1 LKRRPQR
8 GRRGRQTHPKLPPA
22 AVSTVIAVEP
32 ETLQPELGERLREI
46 RRQRGLRLADVSEAT
61 GISSSFL
68 SLVESGK
75 NDVTISRLSRLCR
88 FYGLSIVDVLPRSAN
103 ADAAVLRRDEHP
115 HFFSPDEG
123 IDVYL
128 LVPDTD
134 RSMMPVSMAFRPGGG
149 LAEFSD
155 YPGETFLAVV
165 EGRIEVRID
174 EDEPVV
180 LEEGDT
186 VYLKAGRRYAFRNP
200 DHERAARTLAVVSP
214 PLSQVASERA

>member
-1 LKRRPQR
+1 M
-8 GRRGRQTHPKLPPA
+8 
-22 AVSTVIAVEP
+22 AVEK
-32 ETLQPELGERLREI
+32 ETLQPALGERLREV
-46 RRQRGLRLADVSEAT
+46 RRQRGLRLADVSDAA

-88 FYGLSIVDVLPRSAN
+88 FYGVSVLDVLPRSDHAN
-103 ADAAVLRRDEHP
+103 AAVLRRDEHP
-115 HFFSPDEG
+115 HYFSPDEG

-128 LVPDTD
+128 LAPDTD
-134 RSMMPVSMAFRPGGG
+134 RSMMPVSMEFRPGGG

-155 YPGETFLAVV
+155 YPGETFLTVV
-165 EGRIEVRID
+165 EGQIQVRID
-174 EDEPVV
+174 ADEPVV

-200 DHERAARTLAVVSP
+200 DRERPARTLAVVSP
-214 PLSQVASERA
+214 PLPTAG

>member
-1 LKRRPQR
+1 VEQD
-8 GRRGRQTHPKLPPA
+8 
-22 AVSTVIAVEP
+22 TV
-32 ETLQPELGERLREI
+32 QPELGERLREI

-75 NDVTISRLSRLCR
+75 NDVTISRLSRICR
-88 FYGLSIVDVLPRSAN
+88 FYGLSILDVLPRH

-134 RSMMPVSMAFRPGGG
+134 RSMMPVSMALRPGAG
-149 LAEFSD
+149 LAELSG

-165 EGRIEVRID
+165 EGRVEVRID

-180 LEEGDT
+180 LADGDT

-200 DHERAARTLAVVSP
+200 DHERPARTLAVVSQ
-214 PLSQVASERA
+214 PLSQAGSERA